1 MNIYAR
7 VRCRCYDDGMLK
19 PGPVPFSDL
28 YLDEEDTV
36 CSQNIDAAEM
46 DDAVTLEEWKRD
58 WEALSAAYEQW
69 RQYGACAHEDMA
81 YCSAWLGNTGDVAEY
96 IELIDSLNRRHWY
109 DGLLTHVPVANFTQL
124 APETCQSLIGEL
136 KSLIGQ
142 VEKGHPDRCQQGC
155 YLFGERLL
163 KLMQASAEVGNPLQL
178 LY

>member
-19 PGPVPFSDL
+19 PGPVPFPDL
-28 YLDEEDTV
+28 YLDEEDAV
-36 CSQNIDAAEM
+36 CGQSIDTAEM

-69 RQYGACAHEDMA
+69 RQYEACAHEDMA

-96 IELIDSLNRRHWY
+96 IELIDSLNQWHRY
-109 DGLLTHVPVANFTQL
+109 DGLLTHVPVADFTQL

-136 KSLIGQ
+136 KSLIAQ
-142 VEKGHPDRCQQGC
+142 MEAERADRCQQGR

-163 KLMQASAEVGNPLQL
+163 KLVQDSAKVGNPLQL